1 MSDYKTMLAEKLMN
15 EYGISKQ
22 QAQSKTVD
30 AFAEM
35 LKDTS
40 DFYQAYK
47 ESGIDTVVN
56 DMNEKLKNMNDLYK
70 SLIDKFQSIEMKLRR
85 MDDISTKL
93 EKLLDDTKDFK
104 NGIEEL
110 SGRPKDAVVMY
121 KEILKAT
128 KSVFPDT
135 YGFEKD
141 AIKASSYI
149 SFATMSG
156 NESDNFILKDDDSK
170 SESGTET
177 VKKRTAQPV
186 SFEKMMKGKKK

>member
-1 MSDYKTMLAEKLMN
+1 MSDYKTMLAENLMN

-22 QAQSKTVD
+22 QAQSKTVE

-35 LKDTS
+35 LKDKS

-47 ESGIDTVVN
+47 DSGIDTVVD
-56 DMNEKLKNMNDLYK
+56 DMSNNDL
-70 SLIDKFQSIEMKLRR
+70 LDKFQSIEIKLRR
-85 MDDISTKL
+85 MDDISAKS
-93 EKLLDDTKDFK
+93 EKLLDDTKYFK

-110 SGRPKDAVVMY
+110 SGRPKEAVIMY

-156 NESDNFILKDDDSK
+156 NESNNFILKDDEYK

-177 VKKRTAQPV
+177 VKKRTADDI
-186 SFEKMMKGKKK
+186 MGKKKR

>member
-56 DMNEKLKNMNDLYK
+56 DMNEKLQKMNDLYK

-85 MDDISTKL
+85 MDDISAKL

-128 KSVFPDT
+128 KSVFPNT

-149 SFATMSG
+149 SFATMSL
-156 NESDNFILKDDDSK
+156 NESDNFILKDDEYK
-170 SESGTET
+170 SESGTS
-177 VKKRTAQPV
+177 KKIT
-186 SFEKMMKGKKK
+186 SDDIMKKNRR

>member
-22 QAQSKTVD
+22 QAQSKTVE

-35 LKDTS
+35 LKDKS

-47 ESGIDTVVN
+47 DSGIDTVVD
-56 DMNEKLKNMNDLYK
+56 DMSKRLKYMNGIYNDL
-70 SLIDKFQSIEMKLRR
+70 LDKFQSIEIKLRR
-85 MDDISTKL
+85 MDDISAKL
-93 EKLLDDTKDFK
+93 EKLLDDTKYFK

-110 SGRPKDAVVMY
+110 SGRPKEAVIMY

-156 NESDNFILKDDDSK
+156 NESNNFILKDDEYK

-177 VKKRTAQPV
+177 VKKRTADDI
-186 SFEKMMKGKKK
+186 MGKKKR

>member
-1 MSDYKTMLAEKLMN
+1 MSDYKTMLSEKLMN
-15 EYGISKQ
+15 EYGITKQ
-22 QAQSKTVD
+22 QAQSKTVE

-35 LKDTS
+35 LKDKS

-47 ESGIDTVVN
+47 DSGIDTVVD
-56 DMNEKLKNMNDLYK
+56 DMSKRLKYMNGIYNDL
-70 SLIDKFQSIEMKLRR
+70 LDKFQSIEIKLRR
-85 MDDISTKL
+85 MDDISAKL

-110 SGRPKDAVVMY
+110 SGRPKDAVIMY

-156 NESDNFILKDDDSK
+156 NESDNFILKDDEYK
-170 SESGTET
+170 SESGTAT
-177 VKKRTAQPV
+177 AKKMT
-186 SFEKMMKGKKK
+186 SDDILKKKK